1 MPSLCRLRRALG
13 AGLACGGLALG
24 LCGCVVVPGG
34 DLPGPGHVEP
44 TSMAALTPG
53 QTTRVDVLMMLG
65 DPDQRRLDD
74 RVFGYLWHE
83 LVAAI
88 LYGNQLAGE
97 VDFTRRRLLLI
108 EFDADGRLRRMDVV
122 GGIRDRTLNEAV
134 ESWLAGVSNP

>member
-1 MPSLCRLRRALG
+1 
-13 AGLACGGLALG
+13 
-24 LCGCVVVPGG
+24 
-34 DLPGPGHVEP
+34 
-44 TSMAALTPG
+44 MAALTPG